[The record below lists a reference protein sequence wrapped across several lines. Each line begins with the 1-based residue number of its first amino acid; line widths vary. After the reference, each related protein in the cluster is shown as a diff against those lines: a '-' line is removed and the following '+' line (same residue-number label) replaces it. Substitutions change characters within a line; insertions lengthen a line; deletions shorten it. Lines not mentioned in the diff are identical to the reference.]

1 MTLGTRLKQ
10 LFQFGPRFYWCFYYA
25 AILCSF
31 ILIASEERH
40 EALTCLICKTKCCTS
55 DKKQA
60 IMVLWRLKHSGQVT
74 ISCSVPRFIGPCSG
88 KSTHHNGLHYTKQHA
103 LNRSHNSCLSR
114 RARATSGASSSQGI
128 SASQRFEHFGEMYQ
142 LL

>member
-10 LFQFGPRFYWCFYYA
+10 LFQFGARFYWCVYYA
-25 AILCSF
+25 VILCSF
-31 ILIASEERH
+31 VLFASEERH
-40 EALTCLICKTKCCTS
+40 EALICLVCKTKCCTT

-88 KSTHHNGLHYTKQHA
+88 KNKHHNGLHYNKHHA

-128 SASQRFEHFGEMYQ
+128 SALQRF
-142 LL
+142 